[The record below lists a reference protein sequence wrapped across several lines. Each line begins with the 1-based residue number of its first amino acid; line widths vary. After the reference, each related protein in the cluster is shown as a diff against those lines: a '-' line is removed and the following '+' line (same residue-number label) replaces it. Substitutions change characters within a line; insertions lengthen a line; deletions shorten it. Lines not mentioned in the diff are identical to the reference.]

1 MNVIKKFLTVNQF
14 NRPGWKL
21 AECQGVILHYVG
33 MPNQRALSVWNYFEN
48 DCPRNKH
55 YSSTQYIVDLNGDVY
70 HLMPDDEVAWHCGS
84 TQADPVSGKIY
95 TDWARD
101 KFGRFAFNHQ
111 STSPNHC
118 TIGIELC
125 IDKFGNFTL
134 ETLNAASELVAKL
147 LKENK
152 LTVEEIGH
160 HKLVVGWKDC
170 PRPWVKNPALF
181 AEFKNRVKAIL
192 EEGKR

>member
-1 MNVIKKFLTVNQF
+1 MNVIRKFLTVNPF
-14 NRPGWKL
+14 SRPGRKL
-21 AECQGVILHYVG
+21 AECRGIILHYVG

-55 YSSTQYIVDLNGDVY
+55 HSSTQYIVDLNGDVY

-84 TQADPVSGKIY
+84 SQPDPVSGKVY
-95 TDWARD
+95 TDWARE
-101 KFGRFAFNHQ
+101 KFGRFASNPQ

-125 IDKFGNFTL
+125 FDRQGNFTP
-134 ETLNAASELVAKL
+134 ETITAAVQLVAKL

-152 LTVEEIGH
+152 LTTEEIGH
-160 HKLVVGWKDC
+160 HNLVVGWKNC
-170 PRPWVKNPALF
+170 PRPWLRTPALF
-181 AEFKNRVKAIL
+181 DEFKKSVGEKMRGAK
-192 EEGKR
+192 